1 MTATIRDVAREAGVS
16 VATVSRVLNG
26 SGPVSE
32 SARVRVEQA
41 ASTLRYTPHGAAR
54 SLSTRRTTNVGVILP
69 DLYGEFFSEVIRG
82 IDTATRAAGYHL
94 ILSGSHA
101 ARADVSAAL
110 GAMRGRVD
118 GLILMSPEM
127 GPAELERVVPV
138 SLAAVLVSSAPVDGR
153 FATLNVDN
161 FGGAKGMVRHL
172 ALLGHERIAL
182 IGGDPSNHDAAERQA
197 GYRQGLADAGL
208 EGRGEWQVVSDFTK
222 SGGYEAARRL
232 VALERAPTALFAAND
247 SMAVGALSALQEAGF
262 RVPGDIAV
270 AGFDDIPTARYVT
283 PPLST
288 VHVDLTG
295 VGERAVALLLSALEG
310 GGLRKPRH
318 EVVETTLVIRRSCG
332 AR

>member
-32 SARVRVEQA
+32 SARVRVERA
-41 ASTLRYTPHGAAR
+41 ATALQYTPHGAAR
-54 SLSTRRTTNVGVILP
+54 SLSTRRTTNLGVILP

-94 ILSGSHA
+94 LLSGSHA
-101 ARADVSAAL
+101 VRAEVSAAL

-118 GLILMSPEM
+118 GLILMSPDI

-138 SLAAVLVSSAPVDGR
+138 SLAAVLVNSAPVDGR

-161 FGGAKGMVRHL
+161 IGGAQGMVRHL
-172 ALLGHERIAL
+172 ASLGHERIAL
-182 IGGDPSNHDAAERQA
+182 IGGDPTNHDAAERWA
-197 GYRQGLADAGL
+197 GYRRGLEEAGLAVDEAL
-208 EGRGEWQVVSDFTK
+208 ELVSDFTK
-222 SGGYEAARRL
+222 SGGYAAAQRL
-232 VALERAPTALFAAND
+232 AALERAPTAVFAAND
-247 SMAVGALSALQEAGF
+247 AMAVGALSGLQEAGL
-262 RVPGDIAV
+262 RVPGDMAV
-270 AGFDDIPTARYVT
+270 AGFDDIPMARYVT

-295 VGERAVALLLSALEG
+295 VGERAVGLLLSALEPG
-310 GGLRKPRH
+310 SSREPKH
-318 EVVETTLVIRRSCG
+318 EVVETSLVIRRSCG